1 MTTHTYPPTPT
12 STTPAPGEGSGP
24 SPVVSPGALP
34 PFVLGALCALADKLE
49 EQEEDRRIADFP
61 TRHKQRQANMAEAF
75 EEVQSML
82 TDALADAM
90 VEAFGVPFPESSAK
104 SDAWARRKG
113 LLPIPDEP
121 LSGDG
126 VYILASPT
134 SIAGRLAWLGQQIR
148 DATKLVAMELSDP
161 LGADLPATAARLKG
175 KLHMALDQVNL
186 ARLVWREQLAAE
198 RELESAV
205 ENIDRALGMEAPE

>member
-1 MTTHTYPPTPT
+1 MIDATHAIERAREETEEKNH
-12 STTPAPGEGSGP
+12 AAAVRDGAVRMVGAMEALDNALIEIAGEFD
-24 SPVVSPGALP
+24 V
-34 PFVLGALCALADKLE
+34 D
-49 EQEEDRRIADFP
+49 
-61 TRHKQRQANMAEAF
+61 
-75 EEVQSML
+75 
-82 TDALADAM
+82 
-90 VEAFGVPFPESSAK
+90 
-104 SDAWARRKG
+104 
-113 LLPIPDEP
+113 PDLIERAYKM
-121 LSGDG
+121 DG

-198 RELESAV
+198 RELAV
-205 ENIDRALGMEAPE
+205 AKQKFNQLLSGSLPQPGDVEAAE